1 MESPSRYV
9 VGIDL
14 GTTNTAVAYI
24 DTRDVL
30 DDDYPPIQ
38 VFDILQLIA
47 EGVAEPQPTLP
58 SFLYF
63 TSDQERATGTVHLP
77 WEPEPTYAV
86 GAWARDQGALM
97 PGQLVASAKSWL
109 CHGDVDRTAKILPWG
124 TESSAHACSPVEAAA
139 RYLMHIRDAWNHHFA
154 ANTSKGE
161 GCRFEHQDIVL
172 TVPASFD
179 AEAREL
185 TVQAA
190 RDAGIEHLTLL
201 EEPQAAFYAWSSA
214 HRNRLTHDLNDGDLV
229 LICDVGGGTTDLSL
243 IRVRIVD
250 DAVQFERT
258 AIGEHVLLGGDN
270 VDVALAHRLEA
281 KLHHPQLTMRQRQ
294 SLRRQSC
301 AAKERLLSDSDLD
314 QVGLSI
320 LGSGSALVGGTLNT
334 ELTRDEVVD
343 TLLDGFLPLTDRDE
357 RPTHERR
364 IGLRELGLPYAN
376 EPAITKHLAQFLAEN
391 AEPDASGTAS
401 PMARPD
407 AILFNGG
414 FFIPGLTR
422 ERIVETMSRWLQP
435 ANRSWQPHVLNRAM
449 EHPSPETAV
458 AIGAAYYGNLRR
470 TGGLRI
476 GGGSARAYYIGLQTA
491 AGADY
496 AVPAICVMPRGTEE
510 GATLD
515 LPDRVF
521 TVLTNRPVSF
531 TLYSSTSRHDTHG
544 SVVTLDSDDVR
555 HHAPLITI
563 LRYGKRSRQVELDVQ
578 LTMHLTEVGTLE
590 LWCESQTTEHRWR
603 LQFQLRGRTSRESIA
618 ASADDSTQTMI
629 SEAALQAAERL
640 IRAVFGTPAE
650 QPKGASVTP
659 EALIGTLEAALGVGR
674 DAWPLPVIRILCDLL
689 LDVADGRKKN
699 KRFEARWLNL
709 FGFCL
714 RPGFSAALDAWRI
727 EQARKIYFAGLTYP
741 NHLDCQIQWC
751 ILWRRI
757 VGGMTAGQQKE
768 LYQRHLA
775 LVGLSGKKRSKKQN
789 RQIELEGWRL
799 LAILERLAAPERVAL
814 GQALIEKIQQHPTN
828 KSYLWSLGR
837 LGARIPFAGPIN
849 CVVPAAVASE
859 WLEVLLQLPTPTT
872 DVAEIIVQLGAR
884 TDDPVRDISDDMRQ
898 TILEALRAAGT
909 TDTLL
914 QRLRDYTPPARA
926 DAVRLFGESLP
937 EGLRLVGE
945 EE

>member
-1 MESPSRYV
+1 MESQSRYV

-14 GTTNTAVAYI
+14 GTTNIAVAYI
-24 DTRDVL
+24 DIQDVL
-30 DDDYPPIQ
+30 DDEYPPIQ
-38 VFDILQLIA
+38 VFDILQLMA
-47 EGVAEPQPTLP
+47 EGEAEPQPTLP

-63 TSDQERATGTVHLP
+63 TSEQERAAGSARLP
-77 WEPEPTYAV
+77 WDAEPTYAV
-86 GAWARDQGALM
+86 GAWARDQGALT
-97 PGQLVASAKSWL
+97 PGQWVASAKSWL

-124 TESSAHACSPVEAAA
+124 TESSAHACSPVEASA

-154 ANTSKGE
+154 THTARGE
-161 GCRFEHQDIVL
+161 ACRFEYQDIVL

-201 EEPQAAFYAWSSA
+201 EEPQAAFYAWSSV
-214 HRNRLTHDLNDGDLV
+214 HRNRLTQELSDGDLV

-270 VDVALAHRLEA
+270 VDFALAHRLEA
-281 KLHHPQLTMRQRQ
+281 KLNNSQLTMRQRQ

-301 AAKERLLSDSDLD
+301 AAKERLLSDPDLD
-314 QVGLSI
+314 QVGFSI
-320 LGSGSALVGGTLNT
+320 LGSGSSLVGGTLNT

-343 TLLDGFLPLTDRDE
+343 TLTDGFLPLTDRDD
-357 RPTHERR
+357 RPTQERR
-364 IGLRELGLPYAN
+364 TGLRELGLPYAN
-376 EPAITKHLAQFLAEN
+376 EPAITKHLAQFLADN
-391 AEPDASGTAS
+391 AEPDAS

-422 ERIVETMSRWLQP
+422 ECIVETISSWFQP
-435 ANRSWQPHVLNRAM
+435 ENQGWQPNVLNRAM
-449 EHPSPETAV
+449 ENPSPETAV
-458 AIGAAYYGNLRR
+458 AIGAAYYGNIRR

-476 GGGSARAYYIGLQTA
+476 GGGSARAYYVGLQTD
-491 AGADY
+491 AGAVDHE
-496 AVPAICVMPRGTEE
+496 VPAICVMPRGTEE
-510 GATLD
+510 GSTLD

-521 TVLTNRPVSF
+521 KVLTNRPVSF
-531 TLYSSTSRHDTHG
+531 TLYSSTSRHDAHG
-544 SVVTLDSDDVR
+544 SVVTLDPDEVR
-555 HHAPLITI
+555 QHAPLITI

-578 LTMHLTEVGTLE
+578 LKMHLTEVGTLE

-603 LQFQLRGRTSRESIA
+603 LQFQLRGSKSRESVD
-618 ASADDSTQTMI
+618 ASADDNTQTMI
-629 SEAALQAAERL
+629 AETAWQDAELL
-640 IRAVFGTPAE
+640 IRIVFGKSAN
-650 QPKGASVTP
+650 QSKGESVAP
-659 EALIGTLEAALGVGR
+659 EELIGKLEAALGVGR
-674 DAWPLPVIRILCDLL
+674 DAWPLPVIRKLCDLL
-689 LDVADGRKKN
+689 LEVADGRKKN
-699 KRFEARWLNL
+699 KQFEARWLNL

-714 RPGFSAALDAWRI
+714 RPGFSAALDEWRI
-727 EQARKIYFAGLTYP
+727 EQARKIYFAGLIYP
-741 NHLDCQIQWC
+741 NHLDCQIQWF

-768 LYQRHLA
+768 LYQRHLG
-775 LVGLSGKKRSKKQN
+775 LVGLGGKKRPKKQN

-799 LAILERLAAPERVAL
+799 LASLERLPAPERVAL
-814 GQALIEKIQQHPTN
+814 GRALIEKIQQHPTN

-859 WLEVLLQLPTPTT
+859 WLEVLLKLPTLTP
-872 DVAEIIVQLGAR
+872 DIAEIIVQLGAR
-884 TDDPVRDISDDMRQ
+884 TDDPVRDISDDIRQ
-898 TILEALRAAGT
+898 TILETLTAAGT

-914 QRLRDYTPPARA
+914 QRLHDYTPPARA
-926 DAVRLFGESLP
+926 DAARLFGESLP
-937 EGLRLVGE
+937 EGLRLAGE
-945 EE
+945 SD